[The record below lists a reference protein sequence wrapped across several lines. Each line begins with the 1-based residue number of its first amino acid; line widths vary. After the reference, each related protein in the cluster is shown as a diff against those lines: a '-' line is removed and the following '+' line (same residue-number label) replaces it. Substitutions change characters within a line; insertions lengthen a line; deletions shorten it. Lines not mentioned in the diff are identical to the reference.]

1 MTFLRDLN
9 IILNSILLSVV
20 LLWLSG
26 RLSLSGPAVAP
37 PTVKSKAPPRKT
49 ASVRLCVAFD
59 EDDKVLWRGPRVFS
73 YQRTAA
79 LGDDAK
85 EGGAKDEGK
94 KQD

>member
-26 RLSLSGPAVAP
+26 RLSISGPAVAP

-49 ASVRLCVAFD
+49 ASVRLY
-59 EDDKVLWRGPRVFS
+59 E
-73 YQRTAA
+73 RTAA

>member
-9 IILNSILLSVV
+9 IILNTVLLSVV

-26 RLSLSGPAVAP
+26 RLSISRAALAAPAV
-37 PTVKSKAPPRKT
+37 KNKAVPRRK

-73 YQRTAA
+73 YERTVV
-79 LGDDAK
+79 LGDCAK
-85 EGGAKDEGK
+85 DGDAKDEGR